1 MKTRIVAKRGKTGID
16 MKTGLRYTIFV
27 LMVLFGYV
35 QTMIAGNEIKISRTT
50 NTTMEIILS
59 NSDVI
64 AGVQFSVHA
73 SGDIVIGQ
81 LEPGTRTASAD
92 WTVAS
97 YKPNDSTINVVIMSM
112 TQKNLEAASG
122 SIAKINFQYAQSY
135 EVSNVDLG
143 NVMLA
148 NPHADSVGVTIEDL
162 RWSNKA
168 IAENLP
174 FVLGQN
180 YPNPFNPS
188 TQITYRLNKSAQVK
202 LSVYDVTGRE
212 VRCLV
217 DQYQGTGDYRVEW
230 NSNSNG
236 NTKLAS
242 GMYFARLSVDD
253 QSVTRKMVM
262 MK

>member
-1 MKTRIVAKRGKTGID
+1 
-16 MKTGLRYTIFV
+16 MKTGLRYILGF
-27 LMVLFGYV
+27 LIALLSCA
-35 QTMIAGNEIKISRTT
+35 QTMTAGNEIKVSRTT
-50 NTTMEIILS
+50 NTSMEIILS
-59 NSDVI
+59 NTDVI
-64 AGVQFSVHA
+64 AGVQFSVRA
-73 SGDIVIGQ
+73 SSDIVIGQ
-81 LEPGTRTASAD
+81 LDPGTRTSGSD

-112 TQKNLEAASG
+112 TQKNLDAASG
-122 SIAKINFQYAQSY
+122 SVAKISFQYAPQSQ
-135 EVSNVDLG
+135 EVSSVGLS

-162 RWSNKA
+162 RWSNKSFA
-168 IAENLP
+168 DNQS

-188 TQITYRLNKSAQVK
+188 TQITYRLNKSSQVK

-217 DQYQGTGDYRVEW
+217 DQYQASGDYRVEW
-230 NSNSNG
+230 NSSASN
-236 NTKLAS
+236 NMKLAS
-242 GMYFARLSVDD
+242 GMYFARLSVDN
-253 QSVTRKMVM
+253 QSMTRKMVM

>member
-1 MKTRIVAKRGKTGID
+1 MKMKRTYIVGFLTAALSIAH
-16 MKTGLRYTIFV
+16 V
-27 LMVLFGYV
+27 A
-35 QTMIAGNEIKISRTT
+35 QAGNELKVSRTT
-50 NTTMEIILS
+50 NTSMEIILT
-59 NSDVI
+59 NTDTI
-64 AGVQFSVHA
+64 AGVQFSIRT
-73 SGDIVIGQ
+73 SSDIVVGQ
-81 LEPGTRTASAD
+81 LTPGTRTAGSD

-97 YKPNDSTINVVIMSM
+97 YKPNDSTINVVIISM
-112 TQKNLEAASG
+112 TQKKLNIASG
-122 SIAKINFQYAQSY
+122 SIATVSFQYAPQVQ
-135 EVSNVDLG
+135 EVSSVGLSG
-143 NVMLA
+143 VMLA

-168 IAENLP
+168 LAANQS

-230 NSNSNG
+230 NSNANG
-236 NTKLAS
+236 SAQLAS
-242 GMYFARLSVDD
+242 GMYFARLNVDG